1 MVEMLLMNDVKCV
14 YLFLLK
20 IYKECIK
27 IVCESYMF
35 VVVLC

>member
-14 YLFLLK
+14 YPSSLK

-27 IVCESYMF
+27 IVCESYML